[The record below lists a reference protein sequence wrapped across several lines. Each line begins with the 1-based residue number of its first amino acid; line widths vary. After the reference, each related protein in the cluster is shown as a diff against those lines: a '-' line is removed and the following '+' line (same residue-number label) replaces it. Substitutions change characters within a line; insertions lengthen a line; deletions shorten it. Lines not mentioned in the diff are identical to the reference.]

1 MLTSWGTVAL
11 WAAVLFLLSSMS
23 DPGPGSIEV
32 NDKLVHFVLYAVLG
46 VTLSH
51 ARTSGRSDD
60 RAEGHGMIAHW
71 IMISAGVAYGA
82 SDEWHQSFVPGRDPD
97 VRDLLADSV
106 GVVAGYMAGLWAL
119 ALVLRRIR
127 PRTETAD

>member
-1 MLTSWGTVAL
+1 
-11 WAAVLFLLSSMS
+11 MS

-51 ARTSGRSDD
+51 ARTSGRSAD
-60 RAEGHGMIAHW
+60 RAEGQGMIAHW
-71 IMISAGVAYGA
+71 IMISVGVAYGA

-97 VRDLLADSV
+97 VRDLLADSA
-106 GVVAGYMAGLWAL
+106 GVVAGYVAGLWAL

-127 PRTETAD
+127 PTTETAD